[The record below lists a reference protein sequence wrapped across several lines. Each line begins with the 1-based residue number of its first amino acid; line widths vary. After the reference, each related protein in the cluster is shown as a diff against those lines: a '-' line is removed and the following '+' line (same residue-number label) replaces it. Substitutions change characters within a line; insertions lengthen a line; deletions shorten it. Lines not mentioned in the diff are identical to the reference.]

1 MICAKIK
8 ITDIREP
15 VKKSVENST
24 LGGGGPDRVIFHT
37 FFPSR
42 PKFFLR
48 FPLLQYSSASNNHH
62 DDDEIMTILQ
72 ILQVPR
78 PAHARALYSYDFPS

>member
-15 VKKSVENST
+15 VKKF
-24 LGGGGPDRVIFHT
+24 GKFHT
-37 FFPSR
+37 WGEGGSGLGPFPHFFPSR